1 MTNSSHNSV
10 VKVHAVYMLF
20 RGMHWVSRLG
30 VLFQG
35 QHVWPVKT
43 IILSKLFHT
52 LKWKWTWTLY
62 KMIQLK
68 YLHLFI
74 LFPQDPKKNHAF
86 GFFVWRIKTCHS
98 RDVRV
103 FFFEPIAAH
112 EVGPCQQNNPKC
124 CRVFLRNAYMLSIAI
139 PRFCTKKCRCMRVCN
154 TFSMLLP
161 ICFHPFP
168 FVLVGGTIM
177 FDKGHGQQFP
187 LAVTRSQ
194 V

>member
-1 MTNSSHNSV
+1 MQFIWCFGECTE
-10 VKVHAVYMLF
+10 F
-20 RGMHWVSRLG
+20 
-30 VLFQG
+30 
-35 QHVWPVKT
+35 HVWEYC
-43 IILSKLFHT
+43 SKVSMFDRSRQSFCRNCFTPWNGNELGLFT
-52 LKWKWTWTLY
+52 KWFNWNICTSSYCFHK
-62 KMIQLK
+62 I
-68 YLHLFI
+68 
-74 LFPQDPKKNHAF
+74 PKNSHAF
-86 GFFVWRIKTCHS
+86 CSFVWGIKTCHS